1 MNENKQ
7 NLIDAQNLKKYP
19 EFYALKQTMEQF
31 CEELES
37 IKDLDLSDVSRVTL
51 GEEIAGRLWA
61 SKKVRDMLSTLGLV
75 DKSKPK
81 IKDMTGE

>member
-1 MNENKQ
+1 MEDRKQ

-19 EFYALKQTMEQF
+19 EFYALKLEMERF

-37 IKDLDLSDVSRVTL
+37 IKDLDINTVSKVTL

-61 SKKVRDMLSTLGLV
+61 SKKVREMLSTLGLV
-75 DKSKPK
+75 DRSKPK
-81 IKDMTGE
+81 IIDKTGE